1 MGNKSSKSKNKRSI
15 SLPLHHPRTGDL
27 DISSSI
33 HANVSGHNTPL
44 SERETS
50 SAWYRY
56 GVSVTDVYDVI
67 EILGQGNMG
76 EVFTVRRKV
85 TGHHTNMTRN
95 KLKESEDDLKLMLNK
110 EEKARRESSSAGKS
124 KIVYPVKLVKKRSG
138 SGMKERKNSF
148 SDLKAVGKTIKSRIT
163 KHNNSNH
170 HVNPEED
177 SCLAPFIKSEEEEY
191 YAASAN
197 ATPRKEVSSAGSTQS
212 TTPLKSA
219 IKNREESK
227 FTSGD
232 LNNDHLGSSIDNGG
246 GADDYYGP
254 PSNTQEEEAA
264 TTQQPQGLTAINS
277 NPKKHI
283 SRTKSTITTKPT
295 SSTISANIGTAKTE
309 VKQKVHFQRTFA
321 VKTILT
327 SRINKDQ
334 LDELVNEIM
343 IMRKL
348 DHPFVL
354 KLYEVYHVKRKLRLV
369 TELLTGGDLSSR
381 KLNEYDTKN
390 VIEQVL
396 RALVYLHRMNIVHR
410 DLKLE
415 NVLYENHS
423 KSATVR
429 LIDFGLSRTFDRSIA
444 ADYSRTPYTMS
455 PETATALCG
464 GGKSGKSKGISGGK
478 GGGDKKNG
486 EIPATDKTDVWAVG
500 ICAFIMLSGEFPFIK
515 TDSDLKDDDKMNK
528 LKKVSLCRSVL
539 SSGCLYGHL
548 FLILSCI
555 SLYHTPSI

>member
-15 SLPLHHPRTGDL
+15 SLPLKGHGPRTGDL

-110 EEKARRESSSAGKS
+110 EEKVRRESGSAGKS
-124 KIVYPVKLVKKRSG
+124 KVVYPVKLVRKRSG

-170 HVNPEED
+170 VNPEED

-191 YAASAN
+191 ASASANN
-197 ATPRKEVSSAGSTQS
+197 ATPRDVSSAGSANTNS
-212 TTPLKSA
+212 TPLKSA

-232 LNNDHLGSSIDNGG
+232 LNNDHLGSSSSVDNGG

-254 PSNTQEEEAA
+254 PSNATQEEEAA
-264 TTQQPQGLTAINS
+264 TQQPQGLNATNS

-295 SSTISANIGTAKTE
+295 SSTISANIGTTAKKE

-354 KLYEVYHVKRKLRLV
+354 KLYEVYHVKRKLWLV

-423 KSATVR
+423 KAATVR

-455 PETATALCG
+455 PETATALGKG
-464 GGKSGKSKGISGGK
+464 GGKSGKGGK
-478 GGGDKKNG
+478 SKSGGGDKKNG

-528 LKKVSLCRSVL
+528 LKKVR
-539 SSGCLYGHL
+539 
-548 FLILSCI
+548 
-555 SLYHTPSI
+555 

>member
-1 MGNKSSKSKNKRSI
+1 MGNTKSKSSKSKNKRSI
-15 SLPLHHPRTGDL
+15 SLPLHHHPRTGDL

-110 EEKARRESSSAGKS
+110 EEERRHSSAAGKS
-124 KIVYPVKLVKKRSG
+124 KIVYPVKLVKKKSG

-163 KHNNSNH
+163 KHNNSS

-191 YAASAN
+191 YASANN
-197 ATPRKEVSSAGSTQS
+197 ATPRDVSSAGSANTS
-212 TTPLKSA
+212 TPLKSA

-232 LNNDHLGSSIDNGG
+232 INNDHLGSSVDNGG
-246 GADDYYGP
+246 GADDYYGT
-254 PSNTQEEEAA
+254 PSNTQEEEA
-264 TTQQPQGLTAINS
+264 TTQQPQGLNAINS

-283 SRTKSTITTKPT
+283 SRSKSTITTKPT
-295 SSTISANIGTAKTE
+295 SSTISANIGTAKSKE

-354 KLYEVYHVKRKLRLV
+354 KLYEVYHVKRKLWLV

-444 ADYSRTPYTMS
+444 ADYSRTPYTMT
-455 PETATALCG
+455 PETATALG
-464 GGKSGKSKGISGGK
+464 KGGKGGKSKGSSSK

-515 TDSDLKDDDKMNK
+515 TDTDLKDDDKMNK
-528 LKKVSLCRSVL
+528 LKKVR
-539 SSGCLYGHL
+539 
-548 FLILSCI
+548 
-555 SLYHTPSI
+555 